1 MFYPVFLNITL
12 PGLTTLLLVCYILI
26 VVTTITV
33 IIHDRRDPV
42 KALSWIMLVTLIPV
56 AGLITYILFGRNLR
70 KEKMFD
76 RKKIED
82 LLQIET
88 LCREQL
94 QELFDPDIQKLDTVA
109 ANREIITLLL
119 NNNKSPI
126 TVRNKVRVLNN
137 GEDKF
142 PELFEAIRAATE
154 SIHLEYYIFE
164 RDNVGKELIAL
175 LEEKAAEGV
184 EVRVIYDDV
193 GSWSFK
199 RRHAK
204 SLRRA
209 GIEAYPF
216 MPVALP
222 WFTSRMNYRNH
233 RKIVVIDGCI
243 GFTGGINIADRYLKG
258 TKFGPWRDTHL
269 RIEGDAVNVLQAIF
283 TTDWY
288 FVSGKQELTG
298 SKYFHKTNIRT
309 YSPIQIASSGP
320 DSDWASIM
328 QAYFAAINKARKSIY
343 LASPY
348 FMPNQSILTAL
359 KVASLSGIDVR
370 IILPNRSDS
379 KLVYWASRSYV
390 SELLD
395 AGIKVYFYHRGFN
408 HSKFLIID
416 NVFCSVGSANMD
428 YRSFEDNF
436 EVSAVMYDPRIAATL
451 TRHFMQDIE
460 NSTLITPEAWN
471 NRSNLHAAYES
482 LARLFS
488 PLL

>member
-1 MFYPVFLNITL
+1 MLYSGFINLTL
-12 PGLTTLLLVCYILI
+12 PKLTTLLLVCYIFI
-26 VVTTITV
+26 VVTTIVV

-42 KALSWIMLVTLIPV
+42 KALAWIMLVTLMPIV
-56 AGLITYILFGRNLR
+56 GLITYILFGRYYR
-70 KEKMFD
+70 KEKMFN
-76 RKKIED
+76 RKGVED
-82 LLQIET
+82 LHQIES
-88 LCREQL
+88 LCNEQL
-94 QELFDPDIQKLDTVA
+94 QELFDPEIQKLDTVA

-126 TVRNKVRVLNN
+126 TARNKVRVLNN
-137 GEDKF
+137 GDAKF
-142 PELFEAIRAATE
+142 PELFDAIRAATE

-164 RDNVGKELIAL
+164 RDDIGRELIGL
-175 LEEKAAEGV
+175 LEQKAAEGV

-193 GSWSFK
+193 GSWGFK

-204 SLRRA
+204 ALRRS

-233 RKIVVIDGCI
+233 RKIAVIDGRI
-243 GFTGGINIADRYLKG
+243 GFTGGINIADRYIHG

-269 RIEGDAVNVLQAIF
+269 RIEGDAVNMLQAIF
-283 TTDWY
+283 TADWY
-288 FVSGKQELTG
+288 FVSDKQELTG
-298 SKYFHKTNIRT
+298 QKYFPKTKIRT
-309 YSPIQIASSGP
+309 QSPIQIASSGP

-343 LASPY
+343 IASPY
-348 FMPNQSILTAL
+348 FLPNQSILTAL
-359 KVASLSGIDVR
+359 KVAALSGIDVR
-370 IILPNRSDS
+370 IILPYRSDS
-379 KLVYWASRSYV
+379 KLVYWASRSYI

-395 AGIKVYFYHRGFN
+395 AGIKVYFYCRGFN
-408 HSKFLIID
+408 HSKFIIID

-436 EVSAVMYDPRIAATL
+436 EVSAVMYDPRIAEEL
-451 TRHFMQDIE
+451 TGYFMQDID
-460 NSTLITPEAWN
+460 NSVIITPDSWD

-482 LARLFS
+482 IARLFS